1 MKPEGPFNFLEGDTF
16 SFACHPAV
24 SCFTECCRD
33 LKLVLTP
40 YDLLR
45 LKKALGLVSSDL
57 LDQFVVIKPQEL
69 NGFPGVYLKMNE
81 DERHACPFVSPEGC
95 RIYKDR
101 PGACRI
107 YPIGRASS
115 KTKGQDE
122 AKEFHF
128 LVKEDH
134 CRGFD
139 EAKEWSIKSWSQD
152 QGLEPYTFFNDC
164 WTEIIQHKGSLGPEA
179 LIPQKL
185 QMFFMASYNLD
196 QFRKF
201 VLKSTFLQ
209 RFVVPEERIRKME
222 SDDEELL
229 RLAFQWL
236 KLVLFG
242 EKALPLRQEQMPN
255 SQGPDYGP

>member
-1 MKPEGPFNFLEGDTF
+1 MKPEEPFKFLEGDTF
-16 SFACHPAV
+16 SFACHPGV
-24 SCFTECCRD
+24 TCFTECCRD

-45 LKKALGLVSSDL
+45 LKKASGLVSSDL
-57 LDQFVVIKPQEL
+57 LDQFVVIKPREL
-69 NGFPGVYLKMNE
+69 NGFPGVFLKMNE
-81 DERHACPFVSPEGC
+81 DEGRSCPFVSPEGC
-95 RIYKDR
+95 RIYEDR

-115 KTKGQDE
+115 ITKGQDE

-128 LVKEDH
+128 LVREDH
-134 CRGFD
+134 CHGFE
-139 EAKEWSIKSWSQD
+139 EAQEWSIKGWSQD
-152 QGLEPYTFFNDC
+152 QGLEPYTSFNDG
-164 WTEIIQHKGSLGPEA
+164 WTEIIQHQGSLGPEA
-179 LIPQKL
+179 MIPQKL

-196 QFRKF
+196 QFRQF

-209 RFVVPEERIRKME
+209 RFIIPEERIQKMK

-242 EKALPLRQEQMPN
+242 EKAIRIRQ
-255 SQGPDYGP
+255 

>member
-1 MKPEGPFNFLEGDTF
+1 MKSEAPFNFLEGDTF
-16 SFACHPAV
+16 SFACHPGV

-57 LDQFVVIKPQEL
+57 LDQFVVIKPQEF
-69 NGFPGVYLKMNE
+69 NGFPGVFLKMKE
-81 DERHACPFVSPEGC
+81 DERHTCPFVSPEGC
-95 RIYKDR
+95 NVYKDR

-134 CRGFD
+134 CLGFD
-139 EAKEWSIKSWSQD
+139 EVNEWSVKGWSQD

-164 WTEIIQHKGSLGPEA
+164 WTGIIQHKGSLGPEA

-196 QFRKF
+196 QFRQF
-201 VLKSTFLQ
+201 VLKSTFLK
-209 RFVVPEERIRKME
+209 RFFISEERIQKIE

-236 KLVLFG
+236 KQVLFG
-242 EKALPLRQEQMPN
+242 EMIIPLRQE
-255 SQGPDYGP
+255 S

>member
-1 MKPEGPFNFLEGDTF
+1 MKSEDPFKFLEGETF
-16 SFACHPAV
+16 SFACHPGV
-24 SCFTECCRD
+24 TCFTECCRD

-57 LDQFVVIKPQEL
+57 LDRFVVIKPGEI
-69 NGFPGVYLKMNE
+69 NGFPGVFLKMKE
-81 DERHACPFVSPEGC
+81 GQGRPCPFVSPEGC
-95 RIYKDR
+95 LIYEDR

-107 YPIGRASS
+107 YPIGRGSS
-115 KTKGQDE
+115 KTKGQEE

-134 CRGFD
+134 CRGFE
-139 EAKEWSIKSWSQD
+139 EAQEWSIKGWSQD
-152 QGLEPYTFFNDC
+152 QGLEPYTFFNDD
-164 WTEIIQHKGSLGPEA
+164 WTEIIQHQGSLGPEA

-196 QFRKF
+196 QFRQF

-209 RFVVPEERIRKME
+209 RFVIPEERIQELE
-222 SDDEELL
+222 SDNEELL

-242 EKALPLRQEQMPN
+242 EKTIPIRQ
-255 SQGPDYGP
+255 